1 MNDYRK
7 QEWKD
12 KVLFRSCNPGG
23 DSPAISRAIYFFD
36 GTMDFTP
43 SVNATTKKGV
53 LKIRSG
59 FAPPQSKEINLST
72 AANIKAVTPA
82 EWVAACSA
90 AGFTGVTFS
99 VETTGANAGRGKMVY
114 TGAPSPATQTGINKY
129 IEPLQYS
136 LQVWGDLAANAG
148 AGGSEFG
155 KGKGC
160 YFFADTQGDCKSLIP
175 TENFADDLVIE
186 NDNGRGNKDTDTY
199 KGRRGTLTVE
209 YTTRLVSD
217 LLRQICNGGEILAGA
232 ADTPSAY
239 RAPRPN
245 DMQSRIIDVH
255 AYQMTTQRQSIVS
268 GQGEGI
274 REYLYF
280 CGLGRY
286 SLTEANGSWTDS
298 VISMTFGNY
307 IDNDGNDRNSPEE
320 RQYTMLQSTASHYL
334 DIAVADWDAV

>member
-1 MNDYRK
+1 MNEYRK

-12 KVLFRSCNPGG
+12 KALFRSCNPGG

-36 GTMDFTP
+36 GAKDFTP
-43 SVNATTKKGV
+43 SVDAATKKGV
-53 LKIRSG
+53 LKIRAG
-59 FAPPQSKEINLST
+59 FAAPQAKEVNLSS
-72 AANIKAVTPA
+72 ANITAVTPA
-82 EWVAACSA
+82 EWVAACAA

-99 VETTGANAGRGKMVY
+99 VETAGANAGRGKMVY
-114 TGAPSPATQTGINKY
+114 TDAPGSAARTGIDKY

-175 TENFADDLVIE
+175 TENFADDLTIE
-186 NDNGRGNKDTDTY
+186 NDNGRGNKDIDTY
-199 KGRRGTLTVE
+199 KGRRTTLTVE

-217 LLRQICNGGEILAGA
+217 VLRQICNGGEILAGSPGA
-232 ADTPSAY
+232 PSAY
-239 RAPRPN
+239 RAPGAN
-245 DMQSRIIDVH
+245 DTQSRVIDAY

-268 GQGEGI
+268 GQGEGV
-274 REYLYF
+274 REYLYL

-286 SLTEANGSWTDS
+286 SLTEANGAWTDS

-307 IDNDGNDRNSPEE
+307 IDANGNDRSSPEE
-320 RQYTMLQSTASHYL
+320 RQYTNLQITATHYL